1 MTSRFTWVAT
11 LVVGAVLVAGCTTAV
26 QGSAGVDRPDPAKV
40 AGLAITDGPSGPK
53 AGVADTDL
61 PVANTDGG
69 AIDKLAANAVA
80 DVQQYWTE
88 QLPEN
93 FGKDYKPVGQLISY
107 DSRGQGL
114 NLCGSSTAGL
124 VNAFYCPSGDLVA
137 WDRGELLPMLNDS
150 FGPMSV
156 VAVLAHELGHA
167 VQTRLGLS
175 PNTPSIVKE
184 QQADCYAGTFFRWVA
199 EGNSPHFQV
208 STGAGLNQIMATL
221 FFIRDS
227 AGSSFDTAGAHGSA
241 FDRVSAFQFGFTDG
255 PKRCAAI
262 DNAEVVSR
270 TSQLPFSTKD
280 LDTGDG
286 KGNLD
291 VDDSSNLQDLET
303 TLRAAFPKGAPK
315 LTSGQTACSDARVT
329 SPAAYCPSTDTVSV
343 DLTALRRIGTPPAR
357 GSTGGL
363 GDFAAF
369 AEVASR
375 YALAVE
381 KAYGLPLNTPATGQL
396 TSCLTGLWAGT
407 LTPDKKAAL
416 ELSPGDLDE
425 AIAELLSPKSVIASD
440 PSGTTVP
447 SGFARVEAF
456 RDGFTSPTVATCT
469 SKYGG

>member
-11 LVVGAVLVAGCTTAV
+11 LIAGAVLLAGCTTAV
-26 QGSAGVDRPDPAKV
+26 QGSAGVEKLDPEKV

-53 AGVADTDL
+53 QGVADAGL

-107 DSRGQGL
+107 DSRGPGL
-114 NLCGSSTAGL
+114 NICGSTTAGL

-208 STGAGLNQIMATL
+208 STGSGLNQIMATL

-270 TSQLPFSTKD
+270 TSQLPFSQKD
-280 LDTGDG
+280 LSTGDG

-303 TLRAAFPKGAPK
+303 SLRAAFPGSSPQ
-315 LTSGQTACSDARVT
+315 LTSDAVSCSDARST
-329 SPAAYCPSTDTVSV
+329 SPAAYCPASNTVSV
-343 DLTALRRIGTPPAR
+343 DLSALRRIGTPPTR
-357 GSTGGL
+357 GNTGGL

-375 YALAVE
+375 YALSVE
-381 KAYGLPLNTPATGQL
+381 KDSGLRLDVPSTGQL
-396 TSCLTGLWAGT
+396 TACLTGMWAGT
-407 LTPDKKAAL
+407 LTPDKKGAL

-440 PSGTTVP
+440 ASGTAVP

-456 RDGFTSPTVATCT
+456 RAGFTSPNVATCT
-469 SKYGG
+469 SKYTG